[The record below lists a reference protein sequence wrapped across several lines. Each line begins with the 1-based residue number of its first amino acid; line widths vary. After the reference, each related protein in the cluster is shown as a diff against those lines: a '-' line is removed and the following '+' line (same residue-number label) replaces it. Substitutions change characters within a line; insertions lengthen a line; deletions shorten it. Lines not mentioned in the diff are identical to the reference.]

1 MYVCMYVYI
10 YIVYVMHT
18 QTHTHRHIQTHT
30 DTHTHTHTHTHNTGQ
45 PARDLLISE
54 EEVPI
59 FRQLQLLTGNL
70 NPIFLYLNPKP

>member
-18 QTHTHRHIQTHT
+18 QTHTHR
-30 DTHTHTHTHTHNTGQ
+30 HTHTHNTGQ